1 MMRKLWAIILISLL
15 VVAGCGGQPVEVPGG
30 DRTPS
35 GQILQ
40 IALPRLVVDVDAQG
54 NPSIL
59 GISPALLSAVGVDVS
74 GFRLP
79 EATVEQLIEAGIQH
93 LELVSAGDR
102 LLLFADA
109 KPLPHLTWT
118 PESLGRALDFAG
130 TFNVENAATL
140 RRIIPIITRL
150 GLDVV
155 LRLPRDPGIT
165 EIPMTNAGTVRN
177 ITPVITTDPISVIV
191 KFEVTYN
198 SDGMPGIMGLSP
210 EDVAALGLGIGRIG
224 PDTLGRLQAN
234 NIQHVEIRTKP
245 DGAYIYVNNELL
257 PTLTW
262 DTQTLANLVELYT
275 RIAGEGGLAPLIEA
289 LAPYLDRADIGIL
302 IHFPVA
308 SGQTPIEAEMH

>member
-1 MMRKLWAIILISLL
+1 MVRKLWAVLLVSLL
-15 VVAGCGGQPVEVPGG
+15 VLAACGGQPVEVPGG
-30 DRTPS
+30 ERGAG

-59 GISPALLSAVGVDVS
+59 GISPALLGAVGVDVS

-79 EATVEQLIEAGIQH
+79 QATVSQMIEAGIQH
-93 LELVSAGDR
+93 LEVVSAGDR

-109 KPLPHLTWT
+109 KPLPYLTWDAA
-118 PESLGRALDFAG
+118 SLNRAIDFAG
-130 TFNVENAATL
+130 AFNVENATTL
-140 RRIIPIITRL
+140 RRIVPIITRL

-155 LRLPRDPGIT
+155 LRFPRDPGVA
-165 EIPMTNAGTVRN
+165 EIPMTEASTVRS
-177 ITPVITTDPISVIV
+177 ITPVVTTEPVSAIV

-198 SDGMPGIMGLSP
+198 EQGRAGLMGMSP
-210 EDVAALGLGIGRIG
+210 DDVTALGLGVGQLA
-224 PDTLGRLQAN
+224 PATLGNLQRN
-234 NIQHVEIRTKP
+234 NIQHVEVRTKP

-262 DTQTLANLVELYT
+262 DTRTLANLVELYM
-275 RIAGEGGLAPLIEA
+275 RIAGDSGLAPLIEA

-302 IHFPVA
+302 VHFPVA
-308 SGQTPIEAEMH
+308 AGQTPIKAEMH